1 MVLEETQMRVEG
13 QTDSVAEQQTEHW
26 VGVPGQQLPKV
37 SKRFCSV
44 LW

>member
-1 MVLEETQMRVEG
+1 MVLEEIQMRVEG
-13 QTDSVAEQQTEHW
+13 QTDSVAEQQTEHR
-26 VGVPGQQLPKV
+26 VGAPGQQFPKA